1 MERQVMDS
9 QIIAIVREC
18 LEPKSVACSIAADTT
33 VKSLMIDSLKMI
45 QIVFEIEVH
54 FGIEIPEHALFQV
67 ETVSDLVDL
76 VRLSKAA

>member
-1 MERQVMDS
+1 MEKR
-9 QIIAIVREC
+9 IIAIIRDC
-18 LEPKSVACSIAADTT
+18 LGPNSAAVEIETETT

-45 QIVFEIEVH
+45 QIVFEIEVT

-67 ETVSDLVDL
+67 DTVADLLDL

>member
-1 MERQVMDS
+1 MEGR
-9 QIIAIVREC
+9 IISIIRDCVEPASALRAID
-18 LEPKSVACSIAADTT
+18 ADTT

-67 ETVSDLVDL
+67 DTVSDLVDL
-76 VRLSKAA
+76 VRVSKAA

>member
-1 MERQVMDS
+1 MMENRIVA
-9 QIIAIVREC
+9 IIRDCVEPGSAALAID
-18 LEPKSVACSIAADTT
+18 ADTT

-45 QIVFEIEVH
+45 QIVFEIEVD

-67 ETVSDLVDL
+67 DTVSDLIDL